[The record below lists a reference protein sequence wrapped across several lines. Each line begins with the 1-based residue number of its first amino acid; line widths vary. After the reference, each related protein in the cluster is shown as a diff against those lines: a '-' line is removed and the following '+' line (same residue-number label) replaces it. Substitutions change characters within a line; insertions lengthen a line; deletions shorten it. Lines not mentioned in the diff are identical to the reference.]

1 MIRIVVTGSE
11 CTGKTTLARQ
21 LAAWLKAPA
30 LPEAARIVA
39 ESVARPLT
47 ADDVGTIARRHMSLE
62 DALIHRS
69 HPPLVVLDT
78 DLVSTVVYARHY
90 YGRCE
95 RWIEDEAAARRATL
109 YLLARPDVPWEPD
122 GVRDRPTA
130 RTEMH
135 AAFSDCLRKLGAT
148 VLEVDGLGPRRWQ
161 NTLAAVRG
169 WRAAHT
175 PQA

>member
-21 LAAWLKAPA
+21 LAAWLKVPS

-39 ESVARPLT
+39 ESLARPLT
-47 ADDVGTIARRHMSLE
+47 ADDVGTIANRHMSLE
-62 DALIHRS
+62 DALVHRT

-78 DLVSTVVYARHY
+78 DLVSTVVYSRHY
-90 YGRCE
+90 YGHCE
-95 RWIEDEAAARRATL
+95 PWIVEEAAARRAHL
-109 YLLARPDVPWEPD
+109 YLLALPDVPWQPD

-130 RTEMH
+130 RTEVH
-135 AAFSDCLRKLGAT
+135 AAFRDYLRTLGAT
-148 VLEVDGLGPRRWQ
+148 VLDIDGLGPRRWQ
-161 NTLAAVRG
+161 HALAAVRG

-175 PQA
+175 AQA